1 MSIHDTPTR
10 DEKNTVMYGVIAVAL
25 IALVVIGLVAYRGH
39 KTTVRA
45 EDQADQL
52 IRVIQDAGYPAP
64 DRDAIIGVLGEDGG
78 ATCDDPGNA
87 LRRATL
93 NGMLVNGAAGP
104 GARPII
110 ADNVA
115 LRGQLAIIAVYCP
128 DELEE
133 FREEFDD
140 LKTDDLVGD

>member
-10 DEKNTVMYGVIAVAL
+10 DEKNTDMYGGNAVVL
-25 IALVVIGLVAYRGH
+25 IELVVIGLVTYRGH

-133 FREEFDD
+133 FAGHFEDYEFDD
-140 LKTDDLVGD
+140 TIDD